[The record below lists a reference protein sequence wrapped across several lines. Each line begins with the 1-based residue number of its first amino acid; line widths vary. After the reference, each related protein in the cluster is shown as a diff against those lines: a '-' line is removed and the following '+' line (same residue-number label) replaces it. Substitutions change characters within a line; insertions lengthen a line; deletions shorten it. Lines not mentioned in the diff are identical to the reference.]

1 VSVEPTEQAPTRR
14 QRAREDKPRRGA
26 LLVKVSDAEHEQ
38 LRARAGELGLSMGRL
53 LVDSAL
59 SDSSPADERSRG
71 ELVLELRENRR
82 LLATIANNVNQ
93 LARLSNIS
101 GDVPAREELERSRAE
116 VVDIVARLRALT
128 EAQR

>member
-1 VSVEPTEQAPTRR
+1 VSVGPANQAPTRR
-14 QRAREDKPRRGA
+14 QRAREDKPRQGA

-59 SDSSPADERSRG
+59 SDSSLADERSRG

-101 GDVPAREELERSRAE
+101 GDIPAREQLERTRAE
-116 VVDIVARLRALT
+116 VVNIVAKLRALT

>member
-101 GDVPAREELERSRAE
+101 GDIPAREELERSRAE

>member
-1 VSVEPTEQAPTRR
+1 VTGEVTGQAPTRR
-14 QRAREDKPRRGA
+14 QRARDDKPRRGA
-26 LLVKVSDAEHEQ
+26 LLVKVSDSEHEQ

-59 SDSSPADERSRG
+59 SDSPPADQQSRG

-101 GDVPAREELERSRAE
+101 GDVPAREELERTRAE
-116 VVDIVARLRALT
+116 VVDIVARLRVLT

>member
-1 VSVEPTEQAPTRR
+1 MSVEPTEQAPTRR

-101 GDVPAREELERSRAE
+101 GDIPAREELERSRAE